1 MLRLTRQPIRDAVFD
16 PIRSAALPFKEGLRF
31 FVRAPLVLRRSLRR
45 GCLLSRAFCPE
56 PSTGEDFGL
65 PAGAVALLS
74 GTAARN
80 HRPELPCPFPEP
92 LSGFSTPELQSGG
105 LSHRCLRSCASFRSN
120 LAEPAPEPEPGPLFV
135 PGPLNSPQK
144 RWFIRLSGYLC
155 LMKITILGPA
165 HPYRGGLASIMEIM
179 ARTFQRRGAQVDIR
193 TFTLQY
199 PALLFPG
206 QSQTLT
212 TPPPE
217 DLHIVRCVNTVNP
230 FNWLRV
236 GRLIRRERPDFVL
249 MKYWTPFM
257 APCFG
262 TIARI
267 ARGNGHTKVL
277 CQIDNVEPHEH
288 HLTDKPFNRYYLHS
302 VDGFVYMSEQVH
314 RELEAYTAAPAL
326 FSPHPLF
333 ENFGERVDR
342 REACVRLGLDPACR
356 YVLFFGLV
364 RDYKGLD
371 LLLDA
376 WALLRRAGRTAGRRL
391 IVAGEFYT
399 SKGPYLRQIAAN
411 GLADEVILHDYFIPD
426 ERVKYYF
433 SAADFVVQPYK
444 TATQSGV
451 TQIAYQFCV
460 PMVVTRVGGLA
471 EIVPDGRVGYVCEP
485 TAQGVADAIERMYAD
500 GVLGRFRENCVE
512 ERRRFSWEEM
522 CSRIVEVYR
531 LAADR

>member
-1 MLRLTRQPIRDAVFD
+1 MRPE
-16 PIRSAALPFKEGLRF
+16 AAG
-31 FVRAPLVLRRSLRR
+31 V
-45 GCLLSRAFCPE
+45 
-56 PSTGEDFGL
+56 GL
-65 PAGAVALLS
+65 PDRMNGMKS
-74 GTAARN
+74 
-80 HRPELPCPFPEP
+80 PEC
-92 LSGFSTPELQSGG
+92 SDT
-105 LSHRCLRSCASFRSN
+105 
-120 LAEPAPEPEPGPLFV
+120 
-135 PGPLNSPQK
+135 
-144 RWFIRLSGYLC
+144 
-155 LMKITILGPA
+155 MKITILGPA

-179 ARTFQRRGAQVDIR
+179 ARTFQRRGDEGDIK

-199 PALLFPG
+199 PSLLFPG
-206 QSQTLT
+206 ESQTVA
-212 TPPPE
+212 TPPPA
-217 DLHIVRCVNTVNP
+217 DLRICRCVNTMNP
-230 FNWLRV
+230 LNWVRV
-236 GRLIRRERPDFVL
+236 GRRIRRERPDFVL

-314 RELEAYTAAPAL
+314 SELRAYSDAPAL

-333 ENFGERVDR
+333 ENFGERVER
-342 REACVRLGLDPACR
+342 SEACVRLGLDPANR
-356 YVLFFGLV
+356 YVLFFGLI

-376 WALLRRAGRTAGRRL
+376 WAQLRRAGRTEGRRL

-399 SKGPYLRQIAAN
+399 AREPYLNRIADN
-411 GLADEVILHDYFIPD
+411 GLQDEVLLHDRFIPD
-426 ERVKYYF
+426 DDVKYYF

-460 PMVVTRVGGLA
+460 PMVVTKVGGLA

-485 TAQGVADAIERMYAD
+485 TPEGVAGAIERMYEGD
-500 GVLGRFRENCVE
+500 TLQRFRENCVE

-522 CSRIVEVYR
+522 CSRITELYGLV
-531 LAADR
+531 ASGK

>member
-1 MLRLTRQPIRDAVFD
+1 MRPE
-16 PIRSAALPFKEGLRF
+16 AAG
-31 FVRAPLVLRRSLRR
+31 V
-45 GCLLSRAFCPE
+45 
-56 PSTGEDFGL
+56 GL
-65 PAGAVALLS
+65 PDRMNGMKS
-74 GTAARN
+74 
-80 HRPELPCPFPEP
+80 PEC
-92 LSGFSTPELQSGG
+92 SDT
-105 LSHRCLRSCASFRSN
+105 
-120 LAEPAPEPEPGPLFV
+120 
-135 PGPLNSPQK
+135 
-144 RWFIRLSGYLC
+144 
-155 LMKITILGPA
+155 MKITILGPA

-179 ARTFQRRGAQVDIR
+179 ARTFQRRGDEVDIK

-199 PALLFPG
+199 PSLLFPG
-206 QSQTLT
+206 ESQTVA
-212 TPPPE
+212 TPPPA
-217 DLHIVRCVNTVNP
+217 DLRICRCVNTMNP
-230 FNWLRV
+230 LNWVRV
-236 GRLIRRERPDFVL
+236 GRRIRRERPDFVL

-277 CQIDNVEPHEH
+277 CQIDNVEPHER

-314 RELEAYTAAPAL
+314 SELRAYSEAPAL

-333 ENFGERVDR
+333 ENFGERVER
-342 REACVRLGLDPACR
+342 SEACVRLGLDPANR
-356 YVLFFGLV
+356 YVLFFGLI

-376 WALLRRAGRTAGRRL
+376 WAQLRRAGRTEGRRL

-399 SKGPYLRQIAAN
+399 AREPYLNRIADN
-411 GLADEVILHDYFIPD
+411 GLQDEVLLHDRFIPD
-426 ERVKYYF
+426 DDVKYYF

-460 PMVVTRVGGLA
+460 PMVVTAVGGLP
-471 EIVPDGRVGYVCEP
+471 EIVPDGRVGYVCPP
-485 TAQGVADAIERMYAD
+485 TAEGVAAAMDRMYEGDA
-500 GVLGRFRENCVE
+500 LKRFRENCVE

-522 CSRIVEVYR
+522 CSRVTELYGLV
-531 LAADR
+531 APK

>member
-1 MLRLTRQPIRDAVFD
+1 MRPE
-16 PIRSAALPFKEGLRF
+16 AAG
-31 FVRAPLVLRRSLRR
+31 V
-45 GCLLSRAFCPE
+45 
-56 PSTGEDFGL
+56 GL
-65 PAGAVALLS
+65 PDRMNGMKS
-74 GTAARN
+74 
-80 HRPELPCPFPEP
+80 PEC
-92 LSGFSTPELQSGG
+92 SDT
-105 LSHRCLRSCASFRSN
+105 
-120 LAEPAPEPEPGPLFV
+120 
-135 PGPLNSPQK
+135 
-144 RWFIRLSGYLC
+144 
-155 LMKITILGPA
+155 MKITILGPA

-179 ARTFQRRGAQVDIR
+179 ARTFQRRGDEVDIK

-199 PALLFPG
+199 PSLLFPG
-206 QSQTLT
+206 QSQTVA
-212 TPPPE
+212 PPPPA
-217 DLHIVRCVNTVNP
+217 DLRICRCVNTMNP
-230 FNWLRV
+230 LNWVRV
-236 GRLIRRERPDFVL
+236 GRRIRRERPDFVL

-314 RELEAYTAAPAL
+314 SELRAYSDAPAL

-333 ENFGERVDR
+333 ENFGERVER
-342 REACVRLGLDPACR
+342 SEACVRLGLDPANR
-356 YVLFFGLV
+356 YVLFFGLI

-376 WALLRRAGRTAGRRL
+376 WAQLRRAGRTEGRRL

-399 SKGPYLRQIAAN
+399 AREPYLNRIADN
-411 GLADEVILHDYFIPD
+411 GLQDEVLLHDRFIPD
-426 ERVKYYF
+426 DDVKYYF

-460 PMVVTRVGGLA
+460 PMVVTKVGGLA

-485 TAQGVADAIERMYAD
+485 TPEGVAGAIERMYEGD
-500 GVLGRFRENCVE
+500 TLQRFRENCVE

-522 CSRIVEVYR
+522 CSRITELYGLV
-531 LAADR
+531 ASGK

>member
-1 MLRLTRQPIRDAVFD
+1 MRPRAADA
-16 PIRSAALPFKEGLRF
+16 
-31 FVRAPLVLRRSLRR
+31 
-45 GCLLSRAFCPE
+45 
-56 PSTGEDFGL
+56 GL
-65 PAGAVALLS
+65 PDRMDGVKL
-74 GTAARN
+74 
-80 HRPELPCPFPEP
+80 PEC
-92 LSGFSTPELQSGG
+92 SDT
-105 LSHRCLRSCASFRSN
+105 
-120 LAEPAPEPEPGPLFV
+120 
-135 PGPLNSPQK
+135 
-144 RWFIRLSGYLC
+144 
-155 LMKITILGPA
+155 MKITILGPA

-179 ARTFQRRGAQVDIR
+179 ARTFQRRGNEVDIK

-199 PALLFPG
+199 PSLLFPG
-206 QSQTLT
+206 ESQTVA
-212 TPPPE
+212 TPPPA
-217 DLHIVRCVNTVNP
+217 DLRICRCVNTMNP
-230 FNWLRV
+230 LNWVRV
-236 GRLIRRERPDFVL
+236 GRRIRRERPDFVL

-288 HLTDKPFNRYYLHS
+288 HLTDKPFNRYYLRS

-314 RELEAYTAAPAL
+314 SELRAYSDAPAL

-333 ENFGERVDR
+333 ENFGERVER
-342 REACVRLGLDPACR
+342 SEACVRLGLDPANR
-356 YVLFFGLV
+356 YVLFFGLI

-376 WALLRRAGRTAGRRL
+376 WAQLRRAGRTEGRRL

-399 SKGPYLRQIAAN
+399 AREPYLNRIADN
-411 GLADEVILHDYFIPD
+411 GLQDEVLLHDRFIPD
-426 ERVKYYF
+426 NDVKYYF

-460 PMVVTRVGGLA
+460 PMVVTAVGGLP
-471 EIVPDGRVGYVCEP
+471 EIVPDGRVGYVCPP
-485 TAQGVADAIERMYAD
+485 TAEGVAAAMDRMYEGDA
-500 GVLGRFRENCVE
+500 LKRFRENCVE

-522 CSRIVEVYR
+522 CSRVTELYGLV
-531 LAADR
+531 APK

>member
-1 MLRLTRQPIRDAVFD
+1 MRPE
-16 PIRSAALPFKEGLRF
+16 AAG
-31 FVRAPLVLRRSLRR
+31 V
-45 GCLLSRAFCPE
+45 
-56 PSTGEDFGL
+56 GL
-65 PAGAVALLS
+65 PDRMNGMKS
-74 GTAARN
+74 
-80 HRPELPCPFPEP
+80 PEC
-92 LSGFSTPELQSGG
+92 SDT
-105 LSHRCLRSCASFRSN
+105 
-120 LAEPAPEPEPGPLFV
+120 
-135 PGPLNSPQK
+135 
-144 RWFIRLSGYLC
+144 
-155 LMKITILGPA
+155 MKITILGPA

-179 ARTFQRRGAQVDIR
+179 ARTFQRRGDEVDIK

-199 PALLFPG
+199 PSLLFPG
-206 QSQTLT
+206 ESQTVA
-212 TPPPE
+212 TPPPA
-217 DLHIVRCVNTVNP
+217 DLRICRCVNTMNP
-230 FNWLRV
+230 LNWVRV
-236 GRLIRRERPDFVL
+236 GRRIRRERPDFVL
-249 MKYWTPFM
+249 RKYWTPFM

-314 RELEAYTAAPAL
+314 SELRAYSDAPAL

-333 ENFGERVDR
+333 ENFGERVER
-342 REACVRLGLDPACR
+342 SEACVRLGLDPANR
-356 YVLFFGLV
+356 YVLFFGLI

-376 WALLRRAGRTAGRRL
+376 WAQLRRAGRTEGRRL

-399 SKGPYLRQIAAN
+399 AREPYLNRIADN
-411 GLADEVILHDYFIPD
+411 GLQDEVLLHDRFIPD
-426 ERVKYYF
+426 DDVKYYF

-460 PMVVTRVGGLA
+460 PMVVTKVGGLA

-485 TAQGVADAIERMYAD
+485 TPEGVAGAIERMYEGD
-500 GVLGRFRENCVE
+500 TLQRFRENCVE

-522 CSRIVEVYR
+522 CSRITELYGLV
-531 LAADR
+531 ASGK